1 MSPAARIS
9 FVDEFFLETGTLFN
23 IIEQELE
30 NFYLQMALLGKANLS
45 EPALLIN
52 IGGGS
57 TELAVVSS
65 GKVLERKNIDLGV
78 GSINEKFPKINS
90 EISDAKPSSVIEFVK
105 NLLPNLEITPRVAF
119 DTGVELNYMRFG
131 GCVLK
136 RFFLFEPAGGRQGGE
151 WFPNLEEDFSQTQ

>member
-65 GKVLERKNIDLGV
+65 G
-78 GSINEKFPKINS
+78 
-90 EISDAKPSSVIEFVK
+90 
-105 NLLPNLEITPRVAF
+105 
-119 DTGVELNYMRFG
+119 
-131 GCVLK
+131 
-136 RFFLFEPAGGRQGGE
+136 
-151 WFPNLEEDFSQTQ
+151 